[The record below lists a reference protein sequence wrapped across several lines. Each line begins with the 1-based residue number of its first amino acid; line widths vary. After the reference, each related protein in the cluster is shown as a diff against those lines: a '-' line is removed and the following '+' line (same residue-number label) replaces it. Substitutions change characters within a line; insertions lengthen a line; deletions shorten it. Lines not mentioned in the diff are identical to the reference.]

1 MKVLTVLSVTAIA
14 FASAEV
20 SQRQLRHE
28 SSLTSTPSKS
38 LLASKKSDDLR
49 QLQGGNNLTPVTGP
63 TDPTLPARYLVKWNS
78 CGAADS
84 PSVNIKNKQS
94 DERDSDAD
102 RAELYGAAGAKADN
116 PGRQLHRDN
125 SPPSTVTK
133 PFGPFL
139 AASKK
144 RDYARQLRR
153 ESIIGDIVGNI
164 GSILNNLTPEPTP
177 ARADGRA

>member
-1 MKVLTVLSVTAIA
+1 MNVTLMLTVLSCMA
-14 FASAEV
+14 
-20 SQRQLRHE
+20 L
-28 SSLTSTPSKS
+28 
-38 LLASKKSDDLR
+38 
-49 QLQGGNNLTPVTGP
+49 
-63 TDPTLPARYLVKWNS
+63 
-78 CGAADS
+78 
-84 PSVNIKNKQS
+84 
-94 DERDSDAD
+94 
-102 RAELYGAAGAKADN
+102 AGAKADN

-164 GSILNNLTPEPTP
+164 GSILNNLTPEPTDEP
-177 ARADGRA
+177 DEVELLRRRRVP

>member
-1 MKVLTVLSVTAIA
+1 MNVTLMLTVLSCMA
-14 FASAEV
+14 
-20 SQRQLRHE
+20 L
-28 SSLTSTPSKS
+28 
-38 LLASKKSDDLR
+38 
-49 QLQGGNNLTPVTGP
+49 
-63 TDPTLPARYLVKWNS
+63 
-78 CGAADS
+78 
-84 PSVNIKNKQS
+84 
-94 DERDSDAD
+94 
-102 RAELYGAAGAKADN
+102 AGAKADN

-177 ARADGRA
+177 EPTDEPDEVELLRRRRVP